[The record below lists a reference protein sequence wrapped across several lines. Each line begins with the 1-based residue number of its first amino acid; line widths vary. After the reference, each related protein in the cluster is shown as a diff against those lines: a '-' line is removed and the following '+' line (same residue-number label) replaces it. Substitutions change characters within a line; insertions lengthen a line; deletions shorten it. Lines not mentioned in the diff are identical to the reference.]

1 MSNKDL
7 IKKFEEDS
15 PQQVNEIE
23 NVRSLSDYVIRLQAL
38 EDEVKII
45 EENLKQKKE
54 AADKISE
61 EVIPE
66 IMNDMKLK
74 TRSLFPLVVAKITRR
89 MITLALLRIMG
100 TNLHKK

>member
-1 MSNKDL
+1 MSNQDL
-7 IKKFEEDS
+7 AQQFEEDS

-23 NVRSLSDYVIRLQAL
+23 NVRSLSNYVIRLQAL
-38 EDEVKII
+38 EDEVKIM
-45 EENLKQKKE
+45 EENLKKKKE

-74 TRSLFPLVVAKITRR
+74 TLKLTDGSAIEVKEIYGASIPVASKEG
-89 MITLALLRIMG
+89 AY
-100 TNLHKK
+100 K

>member
-1 MSNKDL
+1 MSNVQDL
-7 IKKFEEDS
+7 RKMMEEDS

-54 AADKISE
+54 QTK
-61 EVIPE
+61 
-66 IMNDMKLK
+66 
-74 TRSLFPLVVAKITRR
+74 
-89 MITLALLRIMG
+89 
-100 TNLHKK
+100 

>member
-1 MSNKDL
+1 MSNVQDL
-7 IKKFEEDS
+7 RKMMEEDS

-54 AADKISE
+54 AADK
-61 EVIPE
+61 
-66 IMNDMKLK
+66 NK
-74 TRSLFPLVVAKITRR
+74 
-89 MITLALLRIMG
+89 
-100 TNLHKK
+100 

>member
-54 AADKISE
+54 AAD
-61 EVIPE
+61 
-66 IMNDMKLK
+66 
-74 TRSLFPLVVAKITRR
+74 
-89 MITLALLRIMG
+89 
-100 TNLHKK
+100 